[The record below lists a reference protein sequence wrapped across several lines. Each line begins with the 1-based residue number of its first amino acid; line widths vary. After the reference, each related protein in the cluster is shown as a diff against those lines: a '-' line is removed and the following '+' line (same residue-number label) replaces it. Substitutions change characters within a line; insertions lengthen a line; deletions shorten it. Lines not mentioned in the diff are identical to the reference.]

1 MGSSVEQQGRPTR
14 QGDVFL
20 HHHVDWCNANAR
32 HEHNPGN
39 QRHSKHLVIN
49 TPLVRQPRE
58 TGCMALAMSSA
69 CTCPATRQQLVNDTF
84 KQTSFCCGRQ
94 HQTSWCATLQGSQ
107 HTPATR
113 VQPILAWDACHCPP
127 ATESLRNIHSP
138 LPSSFHHKHTFQR
151 NLWKLHLSAMLLQSD
166 ATQIGCLAATTC
178 EVQVQQATA
187 AQQLWDSS
195 TCHATHHA
203 RHTLTNTCLT
213 FSRKQTAA
221 DVQTLPTSQRS
232 LH

>member
-1 MGSSVEQQGRPTR
+1 
-14 QGDVFL
+14 
-20 HHHVDWCNANAR
+20 
-32 HEHNPGN
+32 
-39 QRHSKHLVIN
+39 
-49 TPLVRQPRE
+49 
-58 TGCMALAMSSA
+58 
-69 CTCPATRQQLVNDTF
+69 
-84 KQTSFCCGRQ
+84 
-94 HQTSWCATLQGSQ
+94 
-107 HTPATR
+107 
-113 VQPILAWDACHCPP
+113 
-127 ATESLRNIHSP
+127 
-138 LPSSFHHKHTFQR
+138 
-151 NLWKLHLSAMLLQSD
+151 
-166 ATQIGCLAATTC
+166 LAATTC